1 MSYCI
6 IFSIL
11 ITFATTLTITFKKRI
26 EETMPIST
34 VCIILI
40 IFLAGLLDNLK
51 IGAILVQI
59 LTIIQLIFILIT
71 ILKKDKNGIKEILGR
86 ILTPG
91 LLIYTALFIVNVIIN
106 KGRIFEDYDEFNHW
120 AVIIK
125 NMFIYNTYGT
135 NPETIVRFNEYPPF
149 TAIFQYLTNTSGL
162 GLAVLSLIII
172 LVKIII
178 DRKKDKTKFKSN
190 IKSLI
195 VVCIITA
202 VITSMWY
209 IKVNNAEKRWDFSKY
224 VETQENQKSS
234 SEILKNFVTA
244 VFMRQD
250 ITTKKLTVFSVTVL
264 LIGLQIYSIKKI
276 KNKNFNYYAIAM
288 LISIPIYLIS
298 LAITY
303 MTIFEKME
311 GSMLTCF
318 DRYTSTILLA
328 TLCFNAFALFDIKTK
343 FSIEF
348 IVIARIIIALMPL
361 DNIHIQYVRGK
372 NYIRTSNTNR
382 DIYTKIENYKD
393 KLTADDKILYMA
405 GDKANMEYLRAMNE
419 YVMMPVRIKNM
430 VSGNYES
437 AEKFEKVIERYDYV
451 FVYRT
456 NQDTIDNIKACF
468 EDGEIER
475 DTLYK
480 VVKNN
485 KTVRLV
491 PEQ

>member
-1 MSYCI
+1 MQKKMG
-6 IFSIL
+6 F
-11 ITFATTLTITFKKRI
+11 FKICRNSGK
-26 EETMPIST
+26 S
-34 VCIILI
+34 
-40 IFLAGLLDNLK
+40 K
-51 IGAILVQI
+51 K
-59 LTIIQLIFILIT
+59 QLR
-71 ILKKDKNGIKEILGR
+71 NIKELCYR
-86 ILTPG
+86 C
-91 LLIYTALFIVNVIIN
+91 IYEA
-106 KGRIFEDYDEFNHW
+106 R
-120 AVIIK
+120 
-125 NMFIYNTYGT
+125 YN
-135 NPETIVRFNEYPPF
+135 N
-149 TAIFQYLTNTSGL
+149 
-162 GLAVLSLIII
+162 
-172 LVKIII
+172 
-178 DRKKDKTKFKSN
+178 
-190 IKSLI
+190 
-195 VVCIITA
+195 
-202 VITSMWY
+202 
-209 IKVNNAEKRWDFSKY
+209 
-224 VETQENQKSS
+224 
-234 SEILKNFVTA
+234 
-244 VFMRQD
+244 
-250 ITTKKLTVFSVTVL
+250 KKLTVFSVTVL

-348 IVIARIIIALMPL
+348 IVIASIIIALMPL

-419 YVMMPVRIKNM
+419 YVMMPIRIKNM

-468 EDGEIER
+468 EDEEIER

-491 PEQ
+491 P

>member
-1 MSYCI
+1 MLNKKVMIVSLGCDKNLVDTEKMLGILADEGCTFTDDEAQAQVI
-6 IFSIL
+6 IVNTCCFIGDAKEESIQNILDLARFKTEGKLEAL
-11 ITFATTLTITFKKRI
+11 IATGCLSQRYQDEMLEELPELDGILGIMFAYTIYSAYKDDSKIFK
-26 EETMPIST
+26 S
-34 VCIILI
+34 
-40 IFLAGLLDNLK
+40 LK
-51 IGAILVQI
+51 ILSGEIMLC
-59 LTIIQLIFILIT
+59 LT
-71 ILKKDKNGIKEILGR
+71 K
-86 ILTPG
+86 
-91 LLIYTALFIVNVIIN
+91 
-106 KGRIFEDYDEFNHW
+106 
-120 AVIIK
+120 
-125 NMFIYNTYGT
+125 
-135 NPETIVRFNEYPPF
+135 
-149 TAIFQYLTNTSGL
+149 TSGL

-172 LVKIII
+172 LVKILI
-178 DRKKDKTKFKSN
+178 DRKKDKTEFKSN

-209 IKVNNAEKRWDFSKY
+209 IKVNNSEKRWDFSKY

-276 KNKNFNYYAIAM
+276 KNKSFNYYAIAM

-348 IVIARIIIALMPL
+348 IVIASIIIALMPL

-419 YVMMPVRIKNM
+419 YVMMPIRIKNM

-468 EDGEIER
+468 EDEEIER

-491 PEQ
+491 P